1 MELPLKY
8 PDILSEKNFRENII
22 PVRVKRR
29 KELGR
34 DYQRINY
41 TLV

>member
-22 PVRVKRR
+22 LASR
-29 KELGR
+29 GR
-34 DYQRINY
+34 LPLRTDQISLNQ
-41 TLV
+41 